1 LICYLWLRD
10 IEAGM
15 PKWMVALR
23 LTGMGFF
30 IGGSIVLGVFAG
42 RWLDNK
48 LNSEPILAI
57 VGLIVGIVVAFYGIY
72 RMILPLTRNKQ
83 NKENN

>member
-1 LICYLWLRD
+1 
-10 IEAGM
+10 M

-57 VGLIVGIVVAFYGIY
+57 VGLLVGIVVAFYGIY

>member
-1 LICYLWLRD
+1 
-10 IEAGM
+10 M

-30 IGGSIVLGVFAG
+30 IGGSIVLGVFTG
-42 RWLDNK
+42 HWLDSK

-57 VGLIVGIVVAFYGIY
+57 VGLLVGIMVAFYGIY

>member
-1 LICYLWLRD
+1 
-10 IEAGM
+10 
-15 PKWMVALR
+15 MVALR

-57 VGLIVGIVVAFYGIY
+57 VGLIVGIVVAFCGIY

>member
-1 LICYLWLRD
+1 
-10 IEAGM
+10 
-15 PKWMVALR
+15 
-23 LTGMGFF
+23 
-30 IGGSIVLGVFAG
+30 VFAG

-57 VGLIVGIVVAFYGIY
+57 VGLIVGIVVAFCGIY
-72 RMILPLTRNKQ
+72 RMILPLTGNKQ

>member
-1 LICYLWLRD
+1 LICYLRLRD

-57 VGLIVGIVVAFYGIY
+57 VGLLVGIVVAFYGIY

>member
-1 LICYLWLRD
+1 LICYRWLRD

-57 VGLIVGIVVAFYGIY
+57 VGLIVGIVVAFCGIY